1 MDKIIIYQVCR
12 YYYTNAK
19 RRNDTYCANAR
30 EESYLYTS
38 KNKAIDRARSLAT
51 LVHDYSVNAYYK
63 AYEEGSAKTYQD
75 IMISVDEYH
84 EFEGKLN
91 FADRHHLLETC
102 QGKVHR
108 YEDKDIF
115 FQSL

>member
-1 MDKIIIYQVCR
+1 MDKIIIYQVSVFT
-12 YYYTNAK
+12 YTNTR
-19 RRNDTYCANAR
+19 RRNETYCSSTK
-30 EESYLYTS
+30 EERYLYTS

-51 LVHDYSVNAYYK
+51 LVHEGNTEWYYK
-63 AYEEGSAKTYQD
+63 AYEEGRAKSYLD
-75 IMISVDEYH
+75 NLIAIDEYH

-91 FADRHHLLETC
+91 FVDRHHLLETC